1 MKSWITNLIIKGMF
15 GSKKFIYG
23 LIAVLTTIFS
33 ERLNL
38 DATEVNNILMSIAA
52 LILGTSLADF
62 GKEAKKIK

>member
-15 GSKKFIYG
+15 GSRKFIYA
-23 LIAVLTTIFS
+23 LIGVLTTLFS
-33 ERLNL
+33 EKLNL

>member
-15 GSKKFIYG
+15 GSKKFIYA
-23 LIAVLTTIFS
+23 LIGVLTTLFS
-33 ERLNL
+33 EKLNL
-38 DATEVNNILMSIAA
+38 DANEVNNILMSIAA

>member
-15 GSKKFIYG
+15 GSRKFIYA
-23 LIAVLTTIFS
+23 LIGVLTTLFS
-33 ERLNL
+33 EKFGLNSE
-38 DATEVNNILMSIAA
+38 EVNNILMSIAA